1 MAKSE
6 RFFRQF
12 FWCSKLIAVDD
23 GIIFQDV
30 FKVSETSG
38 GYFDAINQD
47 VKGYKTGRECNVE

>member
-1 MAKSE
+1 MGLGG
-6 RFFRQF
+6 
-12 FWCSKLIAVDD
+12 WD
-23 GIIFQDV
+23 GGDAGEDV